1 MHNAGGTPVIL
12 WFRKD
17 LRLDDNRAL
26 VHAVAAGRPVLPLYI
41 HEPDNGPLG
50 AAQSWW
56 LHHSLVALGHA
67 LERRGSRLLLRSGA
81 PQAILSDL
89 IAETGASEILWNK
102 RYDPAGIETD
112 SALKST
118 LRSGGVTVYGFSG
131 QLLHDPSRMKTGT
144 GRFYRV
150 YTPFWRAF
158 EASVEPEG
166 PIEAPSALPAPA
178 EWPNTGTL
186 DDWHLLPTK
195 PDWAA
200 AFREL
205 WTPGETGARKR
216 LEAFVRTGLAGYA
229 VGRDFPAEPH
239 VSMLSPHLA
248 LGEISPARVWHATR
262 ELSGSV
268 PAEDVTSFRKELVWR
283 EFGYHLLSHCP
294 ALAHRNFSEKFDG
307 FPWRNDPEGLRR
319 WQRGETGYPIID
331 AGMRQLWQTGWMH
344 NRVRMIVAS
353 FLVKDLLIDW
363 REGERWFRD
372 TLVDADPASN
382 AANWQWVAGS
392 GADAAP
398 FFRIFNPISQGEKF
412 DPDGQYVRRF
422 VPELKALPDR
432 FVHRPFD
439 APLPVLEDAGV
450 SLGKTYP
457 RPIVDHKA
465 ARERALAAFRWL
477 AGPSAG

>member
-1 MHNAGGTPVIL
+1 MHDPGGTPVIL

-17 LRLDDNRAL
+17 LRFDDNRAL
-26 VHAVAAGRPVLPLYI
+26 AHAAATGRPVLPLYI
-41 HEPDNGPLG
+41 REPNNGPLG

-67 LERRGSRLLLRSGA
+67 LERLGSRLLLRSGA

-89 IAETGASEILWNK
+89 IAETGATEVLWNR
-102 RYDPAGIETD
+102 RYDPAGIESDTD
-112 SALKST
+112 LKST
-118 LRSGGVTVYGFSG
+118 LRSDGVAVHSFSG
-131 QLLHDPSRMKTGT
+131 QLLHEPSRMKTGT
-144 GRFYRV
+144 GGFYRV

-158 EASVEPEG
+158 EASGEPED
-166 PIEAPSALPAPA
+166 PIEAPSTLPAPA
-178 EWPNTGTL
+178 EWPDTKTL
-186 DDWHLLPTK
+186 DDWHLLPAK

-200 AFREL
+200 AFREV
-205 WTPGETGARKR
+205 WTPGEAGARKR
-216 LEAFVRTGLAGYA
+216 LEAFVRSGLAGYA

-262 ELSGSV
+262 GLSGSV

-283 EFGYHLLSHCP
+283 EFGYHLLFHFP

-319 WQRGETGYPIID
+319 WQRGETGYPIVD

-382 AANWQWVAGS
+382 AASWQWVAGS

-398 FFRIFNPISQGEKF
+398 FFRIFNPVSQGEKF
-412 DPDGQYVRRF
+412 DPDGVYVRRF
-422 VPELKALPDR
+422 VPELKALPDG
-432 FVHRPFD
+432 FIHRPFD
-439 APLPVLEDAGV
+439 APLSVLEDAGV

-457 RPIVDHKA
+457 LPIVDHKA
-465 ARERALAAFRWL
+465 ARERALAAFRGL

>member
-1 MHNAGGTPVIL
+1 MHDPGGTPVIL

-17 LRLDDNRAL
+17 LRFDDNRAL
-26 VHAVAAGRPVLPLYI
+26 AHAAATGRPVLPLYI
-41 HEPDNGPLG
+41 REPNNGPLG

-67 LERRGSRLLLRSGA
+67 LERLGSRLLLRSGA

-89 IAETGASEILWNK
+89 IAETGATEVLWNR
-102 RYDPAGIETD
+102 RYDPAGIESDTD
-112 SALKST
+112 LKST
-118 LRSGGVTVYGFSG
+118 LRSDGVAVHSFSG
-131 QLLHDPSRMKTGT
+131 QLLHEPSRMKTGT
-144 GRFYRV
+144 GGFYRV

-158 EASVEPEG
+158 EASGEPED
-166 PIEAPSALPAPA
+166 PIEARSTLPAPA
-178 EWPNTGTL
+178 EWPDTETL
-186 DDWHLLPTK
+186 DDWHLLPAK

-200 AFREL
+200 AFREV
-205 WTPGETGARKR
+205 WAPGEAGARKR

-262 ELSGSV
+262 GLSGSV

-283 EFGYHLLSHCP
+283 EFGYHLLFHFP
-294 ALAHRNFSEKFDG
+294 ALARRNFSEKFDG

-331 AGMRQLWQTGWMH
+331 AGMRQLWQMGWMH

-382 AANWQWVAGS
+382 AASWQWVAGS

-398 FFRIFNPISQGEKF
+398 FFRIFNPVSQGEKF
-412 DPDGQYVRRF
+412 DPDGAYVRRF

-432 FVHRPFD
+432 FIHRPFD
-439 APLPVLEDAGV
+439 APLSVLEDAGV

-457 RPIVDHKA
+457 LPIVDHKA
-465 ARERALAAFRWL
+465 ARERALAAFRGL

>member
-81 PQAILSDL
+81 PQAVLSDL
-89 IAETGASEILWNK
+89 IAETGASEILWNE

-118 LRSGGVTVYGFSG
+118 LRYGGVTVYGFSG

-144 GRFYRV
+144 GRSYRV

-432 FVHRPFD
+432 FIHRPFD

>member
-81 PQAILSDL
+81 PHAVLSDL
-89 IAETGASEILWNK
+89 IAETGASEILWNE

-118 LRSGGVTVYGFSG
+118 LRYGGVTVYGFSG

-432 FVHRPFD
+432 FIHRPFD

-465 ARERALAAFRWL
+465 ARERALAAFRGL